1 MYILAGMLVLGLI
14 CNALVKPLKDK
25 WFMKPEEVAAIHAKH
40 AAVGTS
46 GGGSYGIG
54 KGGLEL
60 RSAAFWAFVGLPLAW
75 GVWNTLQSAVA
86 IFK

>member
-14 CNALVKPLKDK
+14 CNSLIRPLAPH
-25 WFMKPEEVAAIHAKH
+25 WFMKPEEVAALQAKG
-40 AAVGTS
+40 ATANT

-54 KGGLEL
+54 KGGLDA
-60 RSAAFWAFVGLPLAW
+60 STAAFWAFVGIPLAW
-75 GVWNTLQSAVA
+75 GVWLTLQSAVA